1 MIILLIMGLFIL
13 LLDAFYLANSWSTYR
28 EWKTGTLIVVLS
40 LIVTVYGG
48 IGTYQRYKH
57 HPQPNP
63 DRAAQTSSTHAQTA
77 ADLNQTNKFQQME
90 QANSPQMQSEREMSV
105 LRQMQ
110 KNYRKLGDVS
120 YDEKTKTYQI
130 DPTGDS
136 KKAFSAIAQNP
147 SVAGQAGWNN
157 ITKPLTTASKQLS
170 QALGKQYSIALV
182 NPDKPDQVIFSA
194 KNGQVTYD
202 IANQK

>member
-1 MIILLIMGLFIL
+1 MIFLLIMGLLIL
-13 LLDAFYLANSWSTYR
+13 ILGAFYLTNSWTAYR
-28 EWKTGTLIVVLS
+28 EWKAGTLIVVLS
-40 LIVTVYGG
+40 LAATIYGG
-48 IGTYQRYKH
+48 IGTYQRYR
-57 HPQPNP
+57 HPQNNAN
-63 DRAAQTSSTHAQTA
+63 RTTQTSSKNTQSA
-77 ADLNQTNKFQQME
+77 ANLNQSNKLQQME
-90 QANSPQMQSEREMSV
+90 QANSPQMQKEREMSV

-110 KNYRKLGDVS
+110 KNYSKLGDVS
-120 YDEKTKTYQI
+120 YDQKTKTYQI

-147 SVAGQAGWNN
+147 SIAGQAGWNN
-157 ITKPLTTASKQLS
+157 ITKPLTTASKQLG

-182 NPDKPDQVIFSA
+182 NPDKPSQVIFSA

>member
-1 MIILLIMGLFIL
+1 MIFLLIMGLLIL
-13 LLDAFYLANSWSTYR
+13 ILGAFYLINSWTAYR
-28 EWKTGTLIVVLS
+28 EWKSGTLIVVLS
-40 LIVTVYGG
+40 LAATIYGG
-48 IGTYQRYKH
+48 IGTYQRYQ
-57 HPQPNP
+57 HPQNNAN
-63 DRAAQTSSTHAQTA
+63 RTTQTSSKNTQSA
-77 ADLNQTNKFQQME
+77 ANLNQFNKLQQME
-90 QANSPQMQSEREMSV
+90 QANSPQMQKEREMSV

-110 KNYRKLGDVS
+110 KNYSKLGDVS
-120 YDEKTKTYQI
+120 YDQKTKTYQI

-147 SVAGQAGWNN
+147 SIAGQAGWNN
-157 ITKPLTTASKQLS
+157 ITKPLTTASKQLG

-182 NPDKPDQVIFSA
+182 NPDKPSQVIFSA

>member
-1 MIILLIMGLFIL
+1 MIVLLIMGLLIL
-13 LLDAFYLANSWSTYR
+13 ILGAFYLTNSWTKYG

-40 LIVTVYGG
+40 LAATIYGG
-48 IGTYQRYKH
+48 IGTYQHLQDNANRSE
-57 HPQPNP
+57 
-63 DRAAQTSSTHAQTA
+63 QTSSTNSQTTA
-77 ADLNQTNKFQQME
+77 NLNQTNKFQQME
-90 QANSPQMQSEREMSV
+90 QANSPQMQKEREMSV

-110 KNYRKLGDVS
+110 KNYSKLGDVS
-120 YDEKTKTYQI
+120 YDQKTKTYQI

-147 SVAGQAGWNN
+147 SIAGQAGWSN
-157 ITKPLTTASKQLS
+157 ITKPLTTASKQLGN
-170 QALGKQYSIALV
+170 ALGKQYSIALV
-182 NPDKPDQVIFSA
+182 NPDKPSQVIFSA

>member
-1 MIILLIMGLFIL
+1 MIFLLIMGLLIL
-13 LLDAFYLANSWSTYR
+13 ILGAFYLTNSWTAYR
-28 EWKTGTLIVVLS
+28 EWKAGTLIVILS
-40 LIVTVYGG
+40 LAATIYGG
-48 IGTYQRYKH
+48 IGTYQRYQ
-57 HPQPNP
+57 HPQNNAN
-63 DRAAQTSSTHAQTA
+63 RTAQTSSKNAQSA
-77 ADLNQTNKFQQME
+77 ANLNQSNKLQQME
-90 QANSPQMQSEREMSV
+90 QANSPQMQKEREMSV

-110 KNYRKLGDVS
+110 KNYSKLGDVS
-120 YDEKTKTYQI
+120 YDQKTKTYQI

-147 SVAGQAGWNN
+147 SIAGQAGWNN
-157 ITKPLTTASKQLS
+157 ITKPLTTASKQLG

-182 NPDKPDQVIFSA
+182 NPDKPSQVIFSA

>member
-1 MIILLIMGLFIL
+1 MIFLLIMGLLIL
-13 LLDAFYLANSWSTYR
+13 ILGAFYLTNSWTAYR
-28 EWKTGTLIVVLS
+28 EWKAGTLIMILS
-40 LIVTVYGG
+40 LAATIYGG
-48 IGTYQRYKH
+48 IGTYQRYQ
-57 HPQPNP
+57 HPQNNAN
-63 DRAAQTSSTHAQTA
+63 RTTQTSSKNTQSA
-77 ADLNQTNKFQQME
+77 ANLNQFNKLQQME
-90 QANSPQMQSEREMSV
+90 QANSPQMQKEREMSV

-110 KNYRKLGDVS
+110 KNYSKLGDVS
-120 YDEKTKTYQI
+120 YDQKTKTYQI

-147 SVAGQAGWNN
+147 SIAGQAGWNN
-157 ITKPLTTASKQLS
+157 ITKPLTTASKQLG

-182 NPDKPDQVIFSA
+182 NPDKPSQVIFSA